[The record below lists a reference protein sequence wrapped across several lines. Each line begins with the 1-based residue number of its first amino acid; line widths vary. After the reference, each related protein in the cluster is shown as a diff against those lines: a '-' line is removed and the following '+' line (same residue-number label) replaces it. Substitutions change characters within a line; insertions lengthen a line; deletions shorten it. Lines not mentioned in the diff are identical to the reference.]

1 MLVADKVSRNEKF
14 LASIA
19 SGKWILHK
27 SYFDACREENKF
39 VKVTVSIPGLE
50 NMSRTKLP
58 TKRKDIK

>member
-39 VKVTVSIPGLE
+39 VKVTASFLDLE
-50 NMSRTKLP
+50 DMLGTKLP
-58 TKRKDIK
+58 TKRTDIK